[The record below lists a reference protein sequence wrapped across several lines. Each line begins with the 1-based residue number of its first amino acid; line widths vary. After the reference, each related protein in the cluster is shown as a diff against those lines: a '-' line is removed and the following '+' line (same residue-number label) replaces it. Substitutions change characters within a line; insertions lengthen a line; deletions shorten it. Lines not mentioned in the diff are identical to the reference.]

1 MGLGYIDYGGI
12 LTDLPFDQFLDHLRE
27 VKGAR
32 VYDIDEDARTC
43 KVGLALPD
51 GETEL
56 TAIINVLEESYLD
69 TPDIPEV
76 TPPCYLQ
83 FKDVIEAYQLAFEVT
98 RLD

>member
-12 LTDLPFDQFLDHLRE
+12 LTDLPFGQFLEHLRE

-32 VYDIDEDARTC
+32 VYDVNKDARTC

-76 TPPCYLQ
+76 TPPGYLK
-83 FKDVIEAYQLAFEVT
+83 FRDVIAAYQLAFEET
-98 RLD
+98 QPD